1 MELLG
6 TGTAPSGERPSGL
19 FTQANQQATG
29 AAGSNLTVATR
40 RLALRDGAQISASTS
55 GPGAAGNLTV
65 RASESVEVAGSAPN
79 GAFPSRLTAQTS
91 GGGSAGTLSVET
103 PALTVRDGGQITVRS
118 RGAQSG
124 AAGSLQVQAGSVR
137 LDSGGAITATTESG
151 DGGNIR
157 LRAQELLLLRG
168 NSNISTTAGTA
179 EAGGNGGNI
188 NIESGNLVALEDSDI
203 TANAYRGKGGNIQ
216 ISTTGFFL
224 SADSNITASSR

>member
-1 MELLG
+1 
-6 TGTAPSGERPSGL
+6 
-19 FTQANQQATG
+19 
-29 AAGSNLTVATR
+29 
-40 RLALRDGAQISASTS
+40 
-55 GPGAAGNLTV
+55 
-65 RASESVEVAGSAPN
+65 
-79 GAFPSRLTAQTS
+79 
-91 GGGSAGTLSVET
+91 
-103 PALTVRDGGQITVRS
+103 
-118 RGAQSG
+118 
-124 AAGSLQVQAGSVR
+124 LQVQAGSVR